1 MMARKAVST
10 FVPHSATHRQ
20 VEARAVQSMR
30 FVLELVSLQE
40 DGNYFLIGI
49 WEATFCHFR

>member
-1 MMARKAVST
+1 MARKAVST